1 MRAIEYRRHG
11 GYEELRLVDRPAEP
25 ATDGRASVRL
35 SYAEVSPADNTI
47 RAGRM
52 DPALHRRPPHIPG
65 GGAVGRITDP
75 GTTGLAEGARV
86 VVGGGGLGWSADGTW
101 REQLTADA
109 SQLIPIPDGVSDEAA
124 CALFA
129 GAGYSTA
136 YLVLTR
142 LAGQKADGTVLAPGI
157 GGSVG
162 MGTVEVARE
171 LGASLVV
178 STASR
183 TDKAETARAAG
194 HEHVID
200 LSRESL
206 TDGVARVTEG
216 RGVDVVVDGVAGS
229 LLGPCIASLAHG
241 GVYVGVG
248 YSGGTE
254 GTVNITDLVWKNAT
268 AYGYTFAMT
277 PPNVAR
283 AARVT
288 LLNWLDAGRLN
299 PVIARVFPLEQ
310 AVEAQRHLIE
320 ERPFGRVLLT
330 MAC

>member
-11 GYEELRLVDRPAEP
+11 GYEELRLVDRPPEP
-25 ATDGRASVRL
+25 ATGGRASIQL

-52 DPALHRRPPHIPG
+52 DPSLHQTPPHIPG

-75 GTTGLAEGARV
+75 GATGLAEGARV
-86 VVGGGGLGWSADGTW
+86 VVVGGGLGWRTDGTW

-109 SQLIPIPDGVSDEAA
+109 RQLIPIPDGVSDEAA

-142 LAGQKADGTVLAPGI
+142 LAGLKAGGTVLAPAI

-162 MGTVEVARE
+162 MGTVDVARE
-171 LGASLVV
+171 LGASLTV

-183 TDKAETARAAG
+183 TDKAEAARAAG

-206 TDGVARVTEG
+206 TDGVARITDG
-216 RGVDVVVDGVAGS
+216 RGVDVVVDGVAGP

-254 GTVNITDLVWKNAT
+254 GTVNITDLIWKNAT
-268 AYGYTFAMT
+268 AYGYTFTMT
-277 PPNVAR
+277 PPDVAR
-283 AARVT
+283 SARVT
-288 LLNWLDAGRLN
+288 LLEWLRAGRITST
-299 PVIARVFPLEQ
+299 IARVFPLEQ
-310 AVEAQRHLIE
+310 AAEAQRHLIE
-320 ERPFGRVLLT
+320 DRPFGRVLLT
-330 MAC
+330 MAH